1 MVLFATLNFN
11 PAEGPYTARPKKGA
25 LLFLREQIM
34 TNTNIETKA
43 REIIEEIFVELA
55 WDDREEFR
63 KDALAALEDGV
74 FLAEKGWDSEEEIN
88 AAYEMIERNDID
100 FLFHKED

>member
-1 MVLFATLNFN
+1 
-11 PAEGPYTARPKKGA
+11 
-25 LLFLREQIM
+25 M
-34 TNTNIETKA
+34 TNTNIEAKA
-43 REIIEEIFVELA
+43 REIIEDIAVEFA

-74 FLAEKGWDSEEEIN
+74 FLSEKGWDSEEEIN
-88 AAYEMIERNDID
+88 AAYEMIERNDLD

>member
-1 MVLFATLNFN
+1 
-11 PAEGPYTARPKKGA
+11 
-25 LLFLREQIM
+25 M

-43 REIIEEIFVELA
+43 REIIEDIAVEFA

-74 FLAEKGWDSEEEIN
+74 SLAEKGWDSEEEIN
-88 AAYEMIERNDID
+88 AAYEMIERNDLD